1 MSPLIPNIPS
11 RKVEEAL
18 TVVAEALP
26 VNLAIRQ
33 KSNHARVSRVLATRV
48 DLDPR
53 VKVAVN
59 RPKMVMA
66 AVQNLLTDVNQNALD
81 GNRPTPLN
89 PDVIYGQTRA
99 LAVIQ
104 SGLFFMS

>member
-1 MSPLIPNIPS
+1 
-11 RKVEEAL
+11 
-18 TVVAEALP
+18 
-26 VNLAIRQ
+26 
-33 KSNHARVSRVLATRV
+33 
-48 DLDPR
+48 
-53 VKVAVN
+53 
-59 RPKMVMA
+59 
-66 AVQNLLTDVNQNALD
+66 VQNLLTDVNQNALD